1 MVTVIESTLE
11 AFKKLNKWVTARELY
26 DFMVKNGYYVGNSKT
41 PKDTISATCVRFCQ
55 DGLLKER
62 KLPGQKAKEYCI
74 DNTEVVDTEPEETPL
89 EEVLVEENTDENSG
103 NEEDSDE

>member
-26 DFMVKNGYYVGNSKT
+26 DFMVKNAYYVGNSKT

-55 DGLLKER
+55 DGLLKEPVALSL
-62 KLPGQKAKEYCI
+62 KGTECEIQEQELKKQYSECI
-74 DNTEVVDTEPEETPL
+74 GVSAENIDLILWPEQ
-89 EEVLVEENTDENSG
+89 
-103 NEEDSDE
+103 